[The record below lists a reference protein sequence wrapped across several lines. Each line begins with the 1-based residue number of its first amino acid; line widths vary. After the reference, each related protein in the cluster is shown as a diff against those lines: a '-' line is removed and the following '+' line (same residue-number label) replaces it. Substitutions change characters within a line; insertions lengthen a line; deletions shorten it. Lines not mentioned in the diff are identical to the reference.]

1 MWGTLLGL
9 PELGTVLVCQ
19 IGSIVMLG
27 GLIVMGLGWRQ
38 IHRARGELVT
48 SGLYRYIRH
57 PQYTGLFL
65 ITVGMLIQW
74 PTLITVIMWPILM
87 VKYLRLAKSEEQ
99 DMIEASGE
107 NYVEYRKQVPAFF
120 PSLSRRLDRHATAF
134 TEGE

>member
-1 MWGTLLGL
+1 MGYPAEITRTGS
-9 PELGTVLVCQ
+9 TVVCQ
-19 IGSIVMLG
+19 VGSIVMLG

-48 SGLYRYIRH
+48 WGLYRYIRY

-65 ITVGMLIQW
+65 ITVGTLIQW

-87 VKYLRLAKSEEQ
+87 VKYLRLARSEEQ
-99 DMIEASGE
+99 DMIEAFGE
-107 NYVEYRKQVPAFF
+107 SYVEYRKQVPVFF
-120 PSLSRRLDRHATAF
+120 PSLSRRLDHHATVF